1 MTKTAVV
8 QSQQRWEYQCVSRRT
23 EVTLEKDL
31 NELGQSGW
39 ELVSVDH
46 GKDMKGNVCWTAFV
60 KRPATQQAV
69 PSSGEEQAREAAAQ
83 PSEEP
88 EKAETSA
95 AEEGFDLSGDEFA
108 IKEE

>member
-8 QSQQRWEYQCVSRRT
+8 HSQQRWEYLAVTRRT
-23 EVTLEKDL
+23 ETALEKQL

-46 GKDMKGNVCWTAFV
+46 GKDLKGIVAWIAFMR
-60 KRPATQQAV
+60 RPATQQAV
-69 PSSGEEQAREAAAQ
+69 ASSSREQDREAVAES
-83 PSEEP
+83 SEEP
-88 EKAETSA
+88 EKAESPTGQ
-95 AEEGFDLSGDEFA
+95 EGFDLSGEEFS